1 VVAVEVAVE
10 VAVGVGVKKFKT
22 ATAENRKIKENSDE
36 KVS

>member
-1 VVAVEVAVE
+1 MVVVAVV
-10 VAVGVGVKKFKT
+10 VGVVVGVKKFKT